1 MQESEPINRSG
12 LRWDDSGLAAA
23 CIVSALSQVQSGSR
37 GCTVRPE
44 EELLRTVEA
53 LVRTA
58 TSVKTRVPQRL
69 HAVKV
74 LLGFAHR
81 HIWRIANDPHVLE
94 AAVGLDRALPFVEGI
109 ANSQQY
115 SQRTRSRRYSQ
126 QTRSRAEALAAAIR
140 VKRPPADE
148 GHYPPPGKSVA
159 APAQDSS
166 GSRITSEPNRTF
178 PFTRAR

>member
-1 MQESEPINRSG
+1 VHYLRSKVDKG
-12 LRWDDSGLAAA
+12 
-23 CIVSALSQVQSGSR
+23 
-37 GCTVRPE
+37 GCPVRPE
-44 EELLRTVEA
+44 DELVRIVEA

-58 TSVKTRVPQRL
+58 TGLKTHVPQRL

-74 LLGFAHR
+74 LLGVAQR
-81 HIWRIANDPHVLE
+81 QLGKVANDAHVAE
-94 AAVGLDRALPFVEGI
+94 ATAGLNRALPFLEEI
-109 ANSQQY
+109 ATSQQY
-115 SQRTRSRRYSQ
+115 SEQRRSRHYSQ